1 MLFDPVAYEKVYPRK
16 SEPEMKPA
24 PEVKEEPAGDM
35 LEAAGTDPSDNAE
48 EGGADGD

>member
-1 MLFDPVAYEKVYPRK
+1 MLFDPVAYEKVFPRK

-35 LEAAGTDPSDNAE
+35 LEAAKPEQSENAE